1 MKIRLHLFFILFCAT
16 LCTGPGHADTPDAL
30 IFHTSPESQ
39 ALGYPFSDAV
49 EVDGWLYISGQI
61 GADPE
66 IDILAKG
73 GIEGQTRQTM
83 DNIKSHMERL
93 GLNMGRIV
101 KCTVMLEEMADWSA
115 FNVTPF
121 TEPILPPYPARSA
134 LGADGLALGAA
145 VEVECIARR

>member
-1 MKIRLHLFFILFCAT
+1 MKIRTHLCLSLFCAAF
-16 LCTGPGHADTPDAL
+16 CTGHGLGHTQDAL
-30 IFHTSPESQ
+30 IFHASPESQ

-49 EVDGWLYISGQI
+49 EVDGWIYISGQI

-66 IDILAKG
+66 TDVLVEG

-83 DNIKSHMERL
+83 DNIKSHLERL
-93 GLNMGRIV
+93 GLKMNRIV
-101 KCTVMLEEMADWSA
+101 KCTVMLEDMADWPA
-115 FNVTPF
+115 FNAVYRTYF
-121 TEPILPPYPARSA
+121 DTNYPARSA